1 MNRFKLNLLAGI
13 TVLVGGWWALN
24 PSSAVLAQEPP
35 LQACCWLDKEENKGC
50 CGDYCTMTETG
61 CNACSGTGCPEE

>member
-1 MNRFKLNLLAGI
+1 MNRLTLNLLAGI
-13 TVLVGGWWALN
+13 TVLVGAWALN

-50 CGDYCTMTETG
+50 CGDYCEYT
-61 CNACSGTGCPEE
+61 GTGCTACVGDACDD